1 MKNNQNHES
10 QVRVAKSNV
19 SPARAT
25 NQKGECNSRDY
36 FSKEIKKI
44 LKEKESVFPKE
55 IIVRFKTSK
64 GEVVKVPATKGTV
77 YYEKKDVLKIIRILK
92 KQIGGKK

>member
-19 SPARAT
+19 FPARAT
-25 NQKGECNSRDY
+25 NQKGKCNSRDN

-44 LKEKESVFPKE
+44 LKEKENVFPKE

-92 KQIGGKK
+92 KHSGGKK